1 MHTSSGAHLVE
12 LASSFDDQP
21 WHGFVVAESPALV
34 VIHRV
39 SDRFDLDGYCAFP
52 REAVKG
58 TTRFF
63 AKLDLLERALRLKNQ
78 LPVVPHRLD
87 ASSMRRLME
96 SAQGTFGV
104 LVVEREAVNPGSVE
118 VGTIRLNSDETYFL
132 RWLDAKARWQDD
144 DRPFRYRDVTRL
156 EFGSEYEQTL
166 LAVAASR
173 ASDA

>member
-1 MHTSSGAHLVE
+1 MNSSTHLVE
-12 LASSFDDQP
+12 IASSFNAQP

-52 REAVKG
+52 REAIKA
-58 TTRFF
+58 TTSFF
-63 AKLDLLERALRLKNQ
+63 AELDLLDRALRLKNQ
-78 LPVVPHRLD
+78 LPVVPDGLD
-87 ASSMRRLME
+87 ASSMRNLMH

-104 LVVEREAVNPGSVE
+104 LVVEREAVNPGEVE
-118 VGTIRLNSDETYFL
+118 VGTIRLNSDETYIL
-132 RWLDAKARWQDD
+132 RWLDTKARWQND

-166 LAVAASR
+166 LAVATSR
-173 ASDA
+173 ESDA

>member
-1 MHTSSGAHLVE
+1 
-12 LASSFDDQP
+12 
-21 WHGFVVAESPALV
+21 
-34 VIHRV
+34 
-39 SDRFDLDGYCAFP
+39 
-52 REAVKG
+52 
-58 TTRFF
+58 
-63 AKLDLLERALRLKNQ
+63 
-78 LPVVPHRLD
+78 
-87 ASSMRRLME
+87 MRRLME

-132 RWLDAKARWQDD
+132 RWLDANARWQND

-166 LAVAASR
+166 LAVATSR